1 MGLFK
6 SIFGG
11 LFQES
16 RLKVKTKLT
25 PEEEAYRRSALIEYI
40 RLTKATHR
48 LRNIGQDCTAL
59 YSNGY
64 VDRNFFNTVMLE
76 TMRTA
81 QKIIPKIGTLKSK
94 LLHLGVPKELLER
107 ISNGQFNSIAK
118 NLNALGVPMDLVKKL

>member
-1 MGLFK
+1 MGFFK

-16 RLKVKTKLT
+16 KLKVKTKLT
-25 PEEEAYRRSALIEYI
+25 PEEDAYRRSALIEYI
-40 RLTKATHR
+40 RLSKATQR
-48 LRNIGQDCTAL
+48 LRNMGQDCTSL

-64 VDRNFFNTVMLE
+64 VDRNFFNNVMLE

-94 LLHLGVPKELLER
+94 LLHLGVPKQLLEY
-107 ISNGQFNSIAK
+107 ISDGKFNHIAK
-118 NLNALGVPMDLVKKL
+118 SLTAMGISMELVKRL